1 VSTQDV
7 VLNREAAPSPTAW
20 LHNATVFGSL
30 ALGLL
35 ALVWTWFSYEYIE
48 DDAFIHLE
56 FARSVAGGLGFS
68 FNDTVT
74 NGDTAPLWVLLITLI
89 HAFHLDWIA
98 CAKLACA
105 AGLAVAVTGAWRL
118 AGDLPRERAAHDLLP
133 FAAVAV
139 TILNPYFVH
148 WSFSGMEATAALGL
162 SFWILWAVF
171 LGELTVQR
179 ALFAAALLG
188 LGPLLRPELLV
199 FGALVGPVLLWRFW
213 RAHENES
220 RAFRLATSFGLGIL
234 MMLPVCLWCGY
245 ALHAFGSVV
254 PNTNLAKR
262 GGEIG
267 AIASRLIPVYAMGF
281 PVTLLL
287 LPVACVLGMRRRPS
301 SDFIWPGTIW
311 PGIIWALLLW
321 PTACIAFYLVNHTV
335 VQTRYCLL
343 SMPSMSIAVLWL
355 LGRVGS
361 PRLLAGAAAGM
372 LLASLFVIVSI
383 VIPHVRN
390 KEELREKFAS
400 VSTFIRTNVPPR
412 EPVAVLAIGQ
422 IEFESRHRLV
432 DLGGITQ
439 PQVLHYL
446 NDSQATLRWA
456 KAQGARYFAGNS
468 SPEADAVPV
477 FDVDV
482 PYLGWTL
489 RRTAYRETQHYG
501 VYRLP

>member
-1 VSTQDV
+1 
-7 VLNREAAPSPTAW
+7 
-20 LHNATVFGSL
+20 
-30 ALGLL
+30 
-35 ALVWTWFSYEYIE
+35 
-48 DDAFIHLE
+48 
-56 FARSVAGGLGFS
+56 
-68 FNDTVT
+68 
-74 NGDTAPLWVLLITLI
+74 LLITLL
-89 HAFHLDWIA
+89 HAFHLDWIVS
-98 CAKLACA
+98 AKLACA
-105 AGLAVAVTGAWRL
+105 VGLALAVTGARRL
-118 AGDLPRERAAHDLLP
+118 ASDLPRERAAHALLP

-171 LGELTVQR
+171 LGRLTVQR
-179 ALFAAALLG
+179 ALFAAASLG

-199 FGALVGPVLLWRFW
+199 FAALVGPVLLWRFW
-213 RAHENES
+213 RTHEDEARAS
-220 RAFRLATSFGLGIL
+220 RLGWSCVLAIL

-267 AIASRLIPVYAMGF
+267 AITSRLIPVYAMGF

-287 LPVACVLGMRRRPS
+287 LPVACVLGMRHRPS
-301 SDFIWPGTIW
+301 SEFIW

-390 KEELREKFAS
+390 KEELREKFAA

-412 EPVAVLAIGQ
+412 DPVAVFAIGQ

-439 PQVLHYL
+439 PQVLHCL
-446 NDSQATLRWA
+446 SDSQATLRWA

-489 RRTAYRETQHYG
+489 RRAAYRETQHYG

>member
-1 VSTQDV
+1 MSTQDV
-7 VLNREAAPSPTAW
+7 VFNREAAPSPTAW
-20 LHNATVFGSL
+20 LHSAAVFESL

-35 ALVWTWFSYEYIE
+35 ALVWTWFSYGYIE

-56 FARSVAGGLGFS
+56 FARSVAGGLGFA

-74 NGDTAPLWVLLITLI
+74 NGDTAPLWVLFLTLI
-89 HAFHLDWIA
+89 HAFHVDWITS
-98 CAKLACA
+98 AKLACA
-105 AGLAVAVTGAWRL
+105 AGLALAACGAWRL
-118 AGDLPRERAAHDLLP
+118 ASDLPRERAAHDLLP

-162 SFWILWAVF
+162 SFWILWAIF
-171 LGELTVQR
+171 LDTLTVRR

-199 FGALVGPVLLWRFW
+199 FAALVGPVLLWRFW

-220 RAFRLATSFGLGIL
+220 RSVRLGWSFALAIL

-262 GGEIG
+262 GGAMG
-267 AIASRLIPVYAMGF
+267 AIALRLIPVYAMGF

-287 LPVACVLGMRRRPS
+287 LPVACVLGMRHRQS
-301 SDFIWPGTIW
+301 SGINW

-343 SMPSMSIAVLWL
+343 SMPSMSIGVLWL
-355 LGRVGS
+355 LGRVAP
-361 PRLLAGAAAGM
+361 PRVLAGAAAGM
-372 LLASLFVIVSI
+372 LLASVYVIVSI

-390 KEELREKFAS
+390 KEELREKFAA

-412 EPVAVLAIGQ
+412 EPVAVFAIGQ
-422 IEFESRHRLV
+422 IEFESLHPLV

-439 PQVLHYL
+439 PQVLRYL
-446 NDSQATLRWA
+446 NDPQATLRWA
-456 KAQGARYFAGNS
+456 KAHGARYFAGNT
-468 SPEADAVPV
+468 SPEPGALPV

-489 RRTAYRETQHYG
+489 RHAAYRETQHYG